1 MFPLPSILRLLSRN
15 LIKAPQS
22 KCNTH
27 DRFLVAFTLLS
38 LSHLAASPAQAD
50 VVVGFENQDLG
61 SSGVYNG
68 PVPNADV
75 VPGSYGGNDHIGVFS
90 ADGVDF
96 SNSRNDLY
104 GSWSGFAVSNHTD
117 TSTPGYSNQF
127 SAYADSG
134 SGGSDNYAVAFGYT
148 NSTPTNIDTLTALPS
163 IYLPDGEQ
171 ASSADITNATYAGLS
186 MRDGDSFAKQFGGVT
201 GSDPDFF
208 KLSVFGIDANNQI
221 LDTTIDVFLA
231 DFRFTDSLQD
241 YILDDWVTIDLSS
254 MSDARSLHFN
264 LSSSDVGPYGMNTP
278 GYFALDNFAT
288 VTAVPEPSSLAII
301 GSVLLGTVIRRR
313 RRLKRLQDSTVT
325 ALE

>member
-1 MFPLPSILRLLSRN
+1 MFLLPSILRFRSRN

-22 KCNTH
+22 KCSTR

-38 LSHLAASPAQAD
+38 LSQIAASPAQAD
-50 VVVGFENQDLG
+50 VVVGFESQDLG

-68 PVPNADV
+68 PVPNANV
-75 VPGSYGGNDHIGVFS
+75 VPGAYGGNDHIGVFS

-96 SNSRNDLY
+96 SNSHNDLY

-127 SAYADSG
+127 SAYAGSG
-134 SGGSDNYAVAFGYT
+134 SGGSDNYAVAFGYA
-148 NSTPTNIDTLTALPS
+148 NSTPTNINTLTALPS
-163 IYLPDGEQ
+163 IYLPDGEL

-208 KLSVFGIDANNQI
+208 KLSIFGIDANNQI

-288 VTAVPEPSSLAII
+288 VTAVPEPSSLAMI

-313 RRLKRLQDSTVT
+313 RRFKRVQDSTGK